1 MNEDKFLKCISDGN
15 RRRILECLGS
25 NEKCVNEII
34 KETGL
39 EQSLV
44 SFHLKALRN
53 CGLIKNRREGK
64 KIMYKISHKG
74 VIKVLDFIKEVS
86 SRIKELNESDLCE

>member
-1 MNEDKFLKCISDGN
+1 MNEDKFLKCLSDSN